1 MIRRPTRSTR
11 TDTLFP
17 YTTLFRSERV
27 EPSIVV
33 TWQRLI
39 TPDAVD
45 ARVSIERTP
54 GAVEVIADTRFKNT
68 PVQTIKDI
76 LAYVPGVISQTR
88 MGDDARVSLRGS
100 GLSRASGPR
109 GLSTYFHAIPIH
121 HSARLPDISE
131 FEPSTYFLD

>member
-1 MIRRPTRSTR
+1 MLAIRTEIICLASAAQAE
-11 TDTLFP
+11 
-17 YTTLFRSERV
+17 ERV

-33 TWQRLI
+33 TGQRLI

-76 LAYVPGVISQTR
+76 LAYGPGVIYQTR
-88 MGDDARVSLRGS
+88 MGDDARHSIRGS
-100 GLSRASGPR
+100 GLSTAHGTSGRAP
-109 GLSTYFHAIPIH
+109 
-121 HSARLPDISE
+121 
-131 FEPSTYFLD
+131 